1 MSSLHY
7 PVVDAQ
13 RIIHDPELNHSFEKC
28 VAAFSLA
35 EVCEHDKAVKF
46 ADMLR
51 CLDYG
56 GVIAEAG
63 ARCLYLRTGRDRTGQ
78 TPAGSN
84 QMPFIIDRTDWESYL
99 RKYYPNDV
107 A

>member
-1 MSSLHY
+1 MSSLCY
-7 PVVDAQ
+7 PVAEAQ
-13 RIIHDPELNHSFEKC
+13 RIIHDPELSHSFQKC

-35 EVCEHDKAVKF
+35 EVCERDTTVTF

-63 ARCLYLRTGRDRTGQ
+63 ARCLYLRTGRDGLGRAS
-78 TPAGSN
+78 AGSN
-84 QMPFIIDRTDWESYL
+84 DLPFIVDRTNWESYL
-99 RKYYPNDV
+99 GEHYPNNV